1 MSAHQSTFKE
11 KKKNTKQGNNKPFSA
26 LGRTKRQMSIKQLV
40 VSHLNR
46 AISVAVDIAAGVLI
60 IMT

>member
-11 KKKNTKQGNNKPFSA
+11 KKNKTKQGNNKPFSA
-26 LGRTKRQMSIKQLV
+26 LGHTKRQTSIKQLA

-60 IMT
+60 IMP

>member
-11 KKKNTKQGNNKPFSA
+11 KNKTKQGNNKPFSA